1 MKTTTAISWILRIAI
16 SIIYLQTLYFKFT
29 GHPDSVYIF
38 SELGLEPY
46 GRISVG
52 VIELI
57 VSILLLIN
65 KTKLLSIIVSL
76 GIITGAIASHFLVI
90 GITIKEDN
98 GGLFTLAIIIFTLN
112 IVLIYLH
119 KTDFSRILNSKIYTK

>member
-1 MKTTTAISWILRIAI
+1 MKKTLLLSFALRIVV
-16 SIIYLQTLYFKFT
+16 SLIYLQTLYFKFT

-38 SELGLEPY
+38 SKLGLEPF
-46 GRISVG
+46 GRIGIG

-76 GIITGAIASHFLVI
+76 GIITGAIASHLLVI
-90 GITIKEDN
+90 GITIKEDH

-119 KTDFSRILNSKIYTK
+119 KTDFSRILNHKIYTK